1 MPKVA
6 TTNRRHILLQSRR
19 LALEAQVA
27 GLVAAQAETQQKVNQ
42 IDKKLTLIE
51 KASEHDKA
59 VNAATEL
66 YFIEALEH
74 HKGLHAAII
83 TLQNQINSLEHVDER
98 TEAIRATMST
108 LLNHLGAIGDSAGK
122 VATVIR
128 SNPPLAQIESKGP
141 TAEQNPSV

>member
-1 MPKVA
+1 M
-6 TTNRRHILLQSRR
+6 
-19 LALEAQVA
+19 A
-27 GLVAAQAETQQKVNQ
+27 GLVAAQAETQEKVNQ

-59 VNAATEL
+59 VNAATEI

-83 TLQNQINSLEHVDER
+83 TLQNQINSFEHVDER

-108 LLNHLGAIGDSAGK
+108 LLNHLEAIRDSAGK
-122 VATVIR
+122 VAAVIN
-128 SNPPLAQIESKGP
+128 SSPPLAQIESKGS
-141 TAEQNPSV
+141 TAEQTPSV